1 VSIDTFRFGTKRVS
15 VHTGGFWGG
24 FEGTKCIDFVALRAR
39 ACVLRRRNE
48 KKAGQQEKHRLLY
61 TIIIM
66 LS

>member
-1 VSIDTFRFGTKRVS
+1 MSWMLWRKSLEARLCAF
-15 VHTGGFWGG
+15 
-24 FEGTKCIDFVALRAR
+24 CIDFCELRAR

>member
-1 VSIDTFRFGTKRVS
+1 MSWMRRSKRRKA
-15 VHTGGFWGG
+15 GLCAF
-24 FEGTKCIDFVALRAR
+24 CIDFCELRAR
-39 ACVLRRRNE
+39 ACVLRRRDE